1 MRRRRSAAAGRG
13 AGPARAGEFAAF
25 YYSGRAG
32 HLAARVWESGGRA
45 GALANPCARVL
56 HPPVAVELSIRNL
69 ARGRLPAR
77 PTNEGICIVSEAANN
92 SNEAEETANDPV
104 FAEEQAHLSEIYAKL
119 VSMRDELSAELET
132 SHSGAAADLRALSDE
147 IRPDYGGAADEVMET
162 LAAIETLNS
171 VIDAYNQYHD
181 FSVDKL
187 RRLLLLLRQP
197 YFAKVRLKMAPD
209 RPARDVYIGAAGMTD
224 ERSRPLIVDWRN
236 PVAETYYNQEN
247 GETSYTVN
255 GRTRTVELELRRQFS
270 ITRDVLNMYFDTT
283 VAIEDS
289 LLLSA
294 LKSHHSEKLKDITAT
309 IQREQ
314 NEVVRHEDVPALLVN
329 GVAGSGKTS
338 VMLQR
343 IAFLLYRQRETLS
356 PSQVHLF
363 GPNAVFEHYI
373 DNVLPSMGE
382 ANPEVYTWRDFCE
395 AHGAG
400 GRDLG
405 VDCPPENLRRLE
417 EELPNLTLTV
427 SDLKEI
433 RCNDVVMLK
442 ANQIEGA
449 VDKYARFGV
458 GPRFCALVTDDLH
471 ERVNRRIGS
480 MARDE
485 ELQEEMLG
493 LDVDDQVRFFGET
506 ISPETEEE
514 TASYTRQ
521 WLEQVYAGAHDEVD
535 RLAWLKLDRVAM
547 RMLGS
552 QSVSSSEWL
561 YLRLLVTGRGD
572 TDARFVMI
580 DEVQDYTVAQL
591 MVLARHF
598 SRAHFLMLG
607 DEHQA
612 IREGTA
618 SFDEIRELFSHT
630 HGSVD
635 EVRLLTSY
643 RSSPEITA
651 LFSSL
656 VEQDGAVKLASV
668 QRAGV
673 APVMEAL
680 PGKDEFLA
688 RLREEVAAAHEAEGL
703 TAVVA
708 ADDGAVSWLAKQLGD
723 AVEVIGKDRELPGEG
738 VVLMSLRL
746 AKGLEFDQVIVPDAS
761 AETYPDTPLARR
773 RLYTA
778 VSRAMH
784 RVTLLAQG
792 ELSPLLG

>member
-1 MRRRRSAAAGRG
+1 MS
-13 AGPARAGEFAAF
+13 
-25 YYSGRAG
+25 
-32 HLAARVWESGGRA
+32 
-45 GALANPCARVL
+45 
-56 HPPVAVELSIRNL
+56 
-69 ARGRLPAR
+69 
-77 PTNEGICIVSEAANN
+77 SEQMNAQGQ
-92 SNEAEETANDPV
+92 EPENDPV
-104 FAEEQAHLSEIYAKL
+104 FVEEQAHLSQIYAKL
-119 VSMRDELSAELET
+119 SAMRDELADELEAG
-132 SHSGAAADLRALSDE
+132 HAGAAEDLRALSDE
-147 IRPDYGGAADEVMET
+147 VRPDFGGEADEVMET
-162 LAAIETLNS
+162 LAAIETLNA

-181 FSVDKL
+181 FNVDKL

-247 GETSYTVN
+247 GQTSYTVN
-255 GRTRTVELELRRQFS
+255 GKTRTVELELRRQFS
-270 ITRDVLNMYFDTT
+270 ITRDKLNMYFDTT

-289 LLLSA
+289 LLLGA
-294 LKSHHSEKLKDITAT
+294 LRSHHSEKLKDITAT

-314 NEVVRHEDVPALLVN
+314 NEVVRHADVPALLVN

-343 IAFLLYRQRETLS
+343 IAFLLYRERETLN

-382 ANPEVYTWRDFCE
+382 ANPQVYTWRDFCE
-395 AHGAG
+395 QLGAG

-405 VDCPPENLRRLE
+405 EASDPASLKALE
-417 EELPNLTLTV
+417 EGMAGLTLTV
-427 SDLKEI
+427 SDLREI
-433 RCNDVVMLK
+433 RCGETVMLK
-442 ANQIEGA
+442 ANQVEGA
-449 VDKYARFGV
+449 VDKFAKFGV

-471 ERVNRRIGS
+471 DRVNRRIAS

-493 LDVDDQVRFFGET
+493 LDVDEQVRFFGET
-506 ISPETEEE
+506 VSPENEEE
-514 TASYTRQ
+514 TFSLTRR
-521 WLEQVYAGAHDEVD
+521 WLEQRFAAAHDEVD
-535 RLAWLKLDRVAM
+535 KLSWLRLDRIAM
-547 RMLGS
+547 RMLGAK
-552 QSVSSSEWL
+552 SVSSSEWL

-580 DEVQDYTVAQL
+580 DEVQDYTLTQL

-618 SFDEIRELFSHT
+618 SFPQIRELFART

-635 EVRLLTSY
+635 ECRLLTSY

-651 LFSSL
+651 LFSGL
-656 VEQDGAVKLASV
+656 VEHDAPVKLASV

-680 PGKDEFLA
+680 GSKEEFLE
-688 RLREEVAAAHEAEGL
+688 RLRAEVAAAHEAEGL
-703 TAVVA
+703 TAVVS

-723 AVEVIGKDRELPGEG
+723 AVEVVGKDRELPAAG

-746 AKGLEFDQVIVPDAS
+746 AKGLEFDQVIIPDAS
-761 AETYPDTPLARR
+761 AETYPDTPLSRR

-792 ELSPLLG
+792 ELTPLVG

>member
-1 MRRRRSAAAGRG
+1 MS
-13 AGPARAGEFAAF
+13 EE
-25 YYSGRAG
+25 
-32 HLAARVWESGGRA
+32 V
-45 GALANPCARVL
+45 
-56 HPPVAVELSIRNL
+56 
-69 ARGRLPAR
+69 RL
-77 PTNEGICIVSEAANN
+77 
-92 SNEAEETANDPV
+92 D
-104 FAEEQAHLSEIYAKL
+104 F
-119 VSMRDELSAELET
+119 
-132 SHSGAAADLRALSDE
+132 
-147 IRPDYGGAADEVMET
+147 GGADETIET
-162 LAAIETLNS
+162 LAAIETLNA

-247 GETSYTVN
+247 GQTTYTVN

-289 LLLSA
+289 LLLGA
-294 LKSHHSEKLKDITAT
+294 LRSHHSEKLKDITAT

-314 NEVVRHEDVPALLVN
+314 NEVVRHADVPALLVN
-329 GVAGSGKTS
+329 GIAGSGKTS

-343 IAFLLYRQRETLS
+343 IAFLLYRERETLS

-382 ANPEVYTWRDFCE
+382 ANPQVYTWRDFCE
-395 AHGAG
+395 KLGAG

-405 VDCPPENLRRLE
+405 EGSDPAALE
-417 EELPNLTLTV
+417 ALEAGMGDLTLSV
-427 SDLKEI
+427 SDLREI
-433 RCNDVVMLK
+433 RCGETVMLK
-442 ANQIEGA
+442 ANQVEGA
-449 VDKYARFGV
+449 VDKFAKFGV

-471 ERVNRRIGS
+471 DRVNRRIAS

-493 LDVDDQVRFFGET
+493 LDVDEQVRFFGET
-506 ISPETEEE
+506 VSPETEDE
-514 TASYTRQ
+514 TYALTRQ
-521 WLEQVYAGAHDEVD
+521 WLEQRFAAAHDEVD
-535 RLAWLKLDRVAM
+535 KLSWLKLDRIAM
-547 RMLGS
+547 RMLGT

-580 DEVQDYTVAQL
+580 DEVQDYTLTQL
-591 MVLARHF
+591 MVLARYF

-618 SFDEIRELFSHT
+618 SFAQIRELFGRT
-630 HGSVD
+630 HGGVD
-635 EVRLLTSY
+635 ECRLLTSY

-651 LFSSL
+651 LFSGL
-656 VEQDGAVKLASV
+656 VEHDAPVKLASV

-673 APVMEAL
+673 APVMETL
-680 PGKDEFLA
+680 GSKDEFLA
-688 RLREEVAAAHEAEGL
+688 RLRQEVAAAHEVDGL

-708 ADDGAVSWLAKQLGD
+708 ADDGAVSWLSKQLGD
-723 AVEVIGKDRELPGEG
+723 AVEVVGKDRELPASG

-746 AKGLEFDQVIVPDAS
+746 AKGLEFDQVIIPDAS

-792 ELSPLLG
+792 ELTPLVG

>member
-1 MRRRRSAAAGRG
+1 MS
-13 AGPARAGEFAAF
+13 
-25 YYSGRAG
+25 
-32 HLAARVWESGGRA
+32 
-45 GALANPCARVL
+45 
-56 HPPVAVELSIRNL
+56 
-69 ARGRLPAR
+69 
-77 PTNEGICIVSEAANN
+77 SEQMNAQGQ
-92 SNEAEETANDPV
+92 EPENDPIFV
-104 FAEEQAHLSEIYAKL
+104 EEQAHLSQIYAKL
-119 VSMRDELSAELET
+119 SAMRDELAEELEAG
-132 SHSGAAADLRALSDE
+132 HAGAAEDLRALSDE
-147 IRPDYGGAADEVMET
+147 VRPDFGGEADEVMET
-162 LAAIETLNS
+162 LAAIETLNA

-247 GETSYTVN
+247 GQTSYTVN
-255 GRTRTVELELRRQFS
+255 GKTRTVELELRRQFS
-270 ITRDVLNMYFDTT
+270 ITRDKLNMYFDTT

-289 LLLSA
+289 LLLGA
-294 LKSHHSEKLKDITAT
+294 LRSHHSEKLKDITAT

-314 NEVVRHEDVPALLVN
+314 NEVVRHADVPALLVN

-343 IAFLLYRQRETLS
+343 IAFLLYRERETLN

-382 ANPEVYTWRDFCE
+382 ANPQVYTWRDFCE
-395 AHGAG
+395 QLGAG

-405 VDCPPENLRRLE
+405 EASDPASLKALE
-417 EELPNLTLTV
+417 EGMAGLTLTV
-427 SDLKEI
+427 SDLREI
-433 RCNDVVMLK
+433 RCGETVMLK
-442 ANQIEGA
+442 ANQVEGA
-449 VDKYARFGV
+449 VDKFAKFGV

-471 ERVNRRIGS
+471 DRVNRRIAS

-493 LDVDDQVRFFGET
+493 LDVDEQVRFFGET
-506 ISPETEEE
+506 VSPENEEE
-514 TASYTRQ
+514 TFSLTRR
-521 WLEQVYAGAHDEVD
+521 WLEQRFAAAHDEVD
-535 RLAWLKLDRVAM
+535 KLSWLRLDRIAM
-547 RMLGS
+547 RMLGAK
-552 QSVSSSEWL
+552 SVSSSEWL

-580 DEVQDYTVAQL
+580 DEVQDYTLTQL

-618 SFDEIRELFSHT
+618 SFPQIRELFART

-635 EVRLLTSY
+635 ECRLLTSY

-651 LFSSL
+651 LFSGL
-656 VEQDGAVKLASV
+656 VEHDAPVKLASV

-680 PGKDEFLA
+680 GSKEEFLE
-688 RLREEVAAAHEAEGL
+688 RLRAEVAAAHEAEGL
-703 TAVVA
+703 TAVVS

-723 AVEVIGKDRELPGEG
+723 AVEVVGKDRELPAAG

-746 AKGLEFDQVIVPDAS
+746 AKGLEFDQVIIPDAS
-761 AETYPDTPLARR
+761 AETYPDTPLSRR

-792 ELSPLLG
+792 ELTPLVG

>member
-1 MRRRRSAAAGRG
+1 MSDINKAQ
-13 AGPARAGEFAAF
+13 
-25 YYSGRAG
+25 
-32 HLAARVWESGGRA
+32 L
-45 GALANPCARVL
+45 
-56 HPPVAVELSIRNL
+56 
-69 ARGRLPAR
+69 
-77 PTNEGICIVSEAANN
+77 
-92 SNEAEETANDPV
+92 ETVIDDTDDAQPQDDPIMV
-104 FAEEQAHLSEIYAKL
+104 EEQAHLDQIYAKL
-119 VSMRDELSAELET
+119 TAMRDELAAELE
-132 SHSGAAADLRALSDE
+132 HGHEGAAADLRELSDE
-147 IRPDYGGAADEVMET
+147 IRPDFGGAADEVMET
-162 LAAIETLNS
+162 LAAIETLNA

-247 GETSYTVN
+247 GQTSYTVN
-255 GRTRTVELELRRQFS
+255 GRTRTVELELRRQFD
-270 ITRDVLNMYFDTT
+270 ITRNHLNMYFDTT

-289 LLLSA
+289 LLLGA
-294 LKSHHSEKLKDITAT
+294 LRRHHSEKLKDITAT

-314 NEVVRHEDVPALLVN
+314 NQVVRHADVPALLVN
-329 GVAGSGKTS
+329 GIAGSGKTS

-343 IAFLLYRQRETLS
+343 IAYLLYGERETLNA
-356 PSQVHLF
+356 SQVHLF

-382 ANPEVYTWRDFCE
+382 SNPQVYTWRAFCE
-395 AHGAG
+395 AQGAG

-405 VDCPPENLRRLE
+405 EDTDPACLEKLEQGISGLFLTADDLR
-417 EELPNLTLTV
+417 
-427 SDLKEI
+427 EI
-433 RCNDVVMLK
+433 RCNGTVLLK
-442 ANQIEGA
+442 VASVESA
-449 VDKYARFGV
+449 VAKFARFGV
-458 GPRFCALVTDDLH
+458 GPRFCALVTDELH
-471 ERVNRRIGS
+471 DRVSRRIAS

-506 ISPETEEE
+506 VSPENEQE
-514 TASYTRQ
+514 TVALTRR

-535 RLAWLKLDRVAM
+535 HLAWLKLDRVAM
-547 RMLGS
+547 RMLNKP
-552 QSVSSSEWL
+552 SVSASEWL

-572 TDARFVMI
+572 TGARYVMI

-591 MVLARHF
+591 MVLAKHF

-618 SFDEIRELFSHT
+618 SFAQIRELFGRT
-630 HGSVD
+630 HGQVD
-635 EVRLLTSY
+635 ECRLLTSY

-651 LFSSL
+651 LFSGL
-656 VEQDGAVKLASV
+656 VEHDAPVKLASV
-668 QRAGV
+668 HRAGV
-673 APVMEAL
+673 TPRIEAL
-680 PGKDEFLA
+680 PGRDEFLA
-688 RLREEVAAAHEAEGL
+688 ALREQVAAAHEAEGL
-703 TAVVA
+703 TALVA
-708 ADDGAVSWLAKQLGD
+708 ADDGAVSWLAKQLRD
-723 AVEVIGKDRELPGEG
+723 CDVTVIKNNNELPAAG

-746 AKGLEFDQVIVPDAS
+746 AKGLEFDQVIIPDAS

-778 VSRAMH
+778 ISRAMH
-784 RVTLLAQG
+784 GVTLLAQG
-792 ELSPLLG
+792 ELTPLVLQ